1 MNSNKEILACIDK
14 ENIKYLHSGQISKFV
29 FPMERSKAHKE
40 KIPHLIIRFFIM
52 AINPKNEIL
61 YLVQKRGDKKR
72 SFPKYFT
79 DSASGHVIFKK
90 NLDLK
95 DIQQDSL
102 RELEEE
108 FGINSKSIQKIIF
121 YDLGIEEDNFSQEIA
136 YIFFGLVDYNVK
148 LHPNPDELEIGESK
162 FYNQEQLKNIL
173 QNDKSVDYSK
183 KIWKKLLSEDINSL
197 FGKEKDLKK
206 KKTETALF
214 IGRLQPLHH
223 GHIFVIKKILKS
235 HNLLKIGIGSS
246 QLSHTI
252 NDPFTSDERKQFLI
266 AALKKREISPDLYKI
281 FEIPDIFN
289 AQKWPTHV
297 SSIVGEFDIVYSN
310 SDWVRQL
317 FQKKGINI
325 GKKLVIFKKKFN
337 GSHIRKLMIKNNK
350 GWVKLIPK
358 EVVDLINKFNGIDRI
373 KLSNK
378 KLEKS

>member
-1 MNSNKEILACIDK
+1 MEKEILACIEDK
-14 ENIKYLHSGQISKFV
+14 NIKYLHSGQISKFI
-29 FPMERSKAHKE
+29 FPMERGKAHIE
-40 KIPHLIIRFFIM
+40 KIPHLIIRFFIIT
-52 AINPKNEIL
+52 INPKNEIL
-61 YLVQKRGDKKR
+61 YLVQKRGKNKK
-72 SFPKYFT
+72 SFPNYFT

-102 RELEEE
+102 RELKEE
-108 FGINSKSIQKIIF
+108 FGITSKSIQKIIF
-121 YDLGIEEDNFSQEIA
+121 YDLGIEENNYSPEIA
-136 YIFFGLVDYNVK
+136 YIFFGLVDYKVK
-148 LHPNPDELEIGESK
+148 LHPNPDELEIDGSK

-173 QNDKSVDYSK
+173 QNQQSVDYSK

-206 KKTETALF
+206 KKNEIALF
-214 IGRLQPLHH
+214 IGRFQPLHH
-223 GHIFVIKKILKS
+223 GHVYVINKILKS

-297 SSIVGEFDIVYSN
+297 SSIVGEFDILYSN

-317 FQKKGINI
+317 FQRKGKNL
-325 GKKLVIFKKKFN
+325 GEKLVIFKNKFN
-337 GSHIRKLMIKNNK
+337 GSHIRKLMIKGDK
-350 GWVKLIPK
+350 GWVRLIPK
-358 EVVDLINKFNGIDRI
+358 EVVDLIIKFNGIDRI

>member
-1 MNSNKEILACIDK
+1 MNSKKEILACIDK

-29 FPMERSKAHKE
+29 FPMERGKAHKE
-40 KIPHLIIRFFIM
+40 KIPHLIIRFFIIT
-52 AINPKNEIL
+52 INPKNEIL
-61 YLVQKRGDKKR
+61 YLVQKRGKNKK
-72 SFPKYFT
+72 SFPNYFT

-90 NLDLK
+90 NLELK
-95 DIQQDSL
+95 DIQKDSL

-108 FGINSKSIQKIIF
+108 FGITSKSIQKIIF
-121 YDLGIEEDNFSQEIA
+121 YDLGIEEDNYSLEIA

-148 LHPNPDELEIGESK
+148 LHPNPDELEIEGSK

-173 QNDKSVDYSK
+173 QNQQSVDYSK

-197 FGKEKDLKK
+197 LGKEKDLKK
-206 KKTETALF
+206 TPSEIALF
-214 IGRLQPLHH
+214 IGRFQPLHH
-223 GHIFVIKKILKS
+223 GHVYVIKKILKS
-235 HNLLKIGIGSS
+235 YNLLKIGIGSS

-266 AALKKREISPDLYKI
+266 AALKKREISADSYKI

-289 AQKWPTHV
+289 AHKWPTHV
-297 SSIVGEFDIVYSN
+297 SSIVGEFDTVYSN

-317 FQKKGINI
+317 FQRNNVNI
-325 GKKLVIFKKKFN
+325 GEKLVIFKNKFN
-337 GSHIRKLMIKNNK
+337 GSHIRKLMIKDDK
-350 GWVKLIPK
+350 GWVRLIPK
-358 EVVDLINKFNGIDRI
+358 EVVNLINKFDGIERI

>member
-1 MNSNKEILACIDK
+1 MEKEILACIED
-14 ENIKYLHSGQISKFV
+14 ENIKYLHSGQISKFI
-29 FPMERSKAHKE
+29 FPMERGKAHKE

-52 AINPKNEIL
+52 TINPKNEIL
-61 YLVQKRGDKKR
+61 YLVQKRGENKK

-108 FGINSKSIQKIIF
+108 FGITSKSIQKIIF
-121 YDLGIEEDNFSQEIA
+121 YDLGIEEDNYSQEIA

-148 LHPNPDELEIGESK
+148 LHPNPDELEIDESK

-173 QNDKSVDYSK
+173 QNQQSVDYSK

-197 FGKEKDLKK
+197 LGKEKEQKK
-206 KKTETALF
+206 KKTEIALF
-214 IGRLQPLHH
+214 IGRFQPLHH
-223 GHIFVIKKILKS
+223 GHAYVINKILKL
-235 HNLLKIGIGSS
+235 HNILKIGIGSS
-246 QLSHTI
+246 QLSHTV

-281 FEIPDIFN
+281 FNIPDIFN

-317 FQKKGINI
+317 FQRKGINI
-325 GKKLVIFKKKFN
+325 GKKLVIFKNKFN
-337 GSHIRKLMIKNNK
+337 GSHIRKLMIKDDK
-350 GWVKLIPK
+350 GWVRLIPK
-358 EVVDLINKFNGIDRI
+358 EVVELIYKFDGIDRI
-373 KLSNK
+373 KSSNK

>member
-1 MNSNKEILACIDK
+1 MEKEILACIEDK
-14 ENIKYLHSGQISKFV
+14 NIKYLHSGQISKFI
-29 FPMERSKAHKE
+29 FPMERGKAHKE

-52 AINPKNEIL
+52 TINPKNEIL
-61 YLVQKRGDKKR
+61 YLVQKRGKNKK
-72 SFPKYFT
+72 SFPNYFT

-90 NLDLK
+90 KLDLK

-108 FGINSKSIQKIIF
+108 FGITSKSIQKIIF
-121 YDLGIEEDNFSQEIA
+121 YDLGIEEDNYSPEIA

-148 LHPNPDELEIGESK
+148 LHPNPDELEIEGSK

-173 QNDKSVDYSK
+173 QNQQSVDYSK

-197 FGKEKDLKK
+197 FGKEKDQKK
-206 KKTETALF
+206 KKTQIALF
-214 IGRLQPLHH
+214 IGRFQPLHH
-223 GHIFVIKKILKS
+223 GHVYVINKILKS

-317 FQKKGINI
+317 FQRNGINI
-325 GKKLVIFKKKFN
+325 REKLVIFTNKFN
-337 GSHIRKLMIKNNK
+337 GSHIRKLMIKEDI
-350 GWVKLIPK
+350 GWVRLIPK
-358 EVVDLINKFNGIDRI
+358 EVVALINKFDGIDRI
-373 KLSNK
+373 KSSNK

>member
-1 MNSNKEILACIDK
+1 MEKEILACI
-14 ENIKYLHSGQISKFV
+14 ENDDIKYLHSGQISKFI

-40 KIPHLIIRFFIM
+40 KVPHLIIRFFIM
-52 AINPKNEIL
+52 TINPKNEIL
-61 YLVQKRGDKKR
+61 YLVQKRGENKK

-108 FGINSKSIQKIIF
+108 FGITSKSIQKIVF
-121 YDLGIEEDNFSQEIA
+121 YDLSIEEDNYSQEIA
-136 YIFFGLVDYNVK
+136 YIFFGLVDYKVK
-148 LHPNPDELEIGESK
+148 LHPNPDELEIHGSK

-173 QNDKSVDYSK
+173 QNQQSVDYSK

-206 KKTETALF
+206 KKTDTALF
-214 IGRLQPLHH
+214 IGRFQPLHH

-235 HNLLKIGIGSS
+235 HDLLKIGIGSS

-317 FQKKGINI
+317 FQKKRINI

>member
-1 MNSNKEILACIDK
+1 MEKEILACIEDK
-14 ENIKYLHSGQISKFV
+14 NIKYLHSGQISKFI
-29 FPMERSKAHKE
+29 FPMERGKAHKE

-52 AINPKNEIL
+52 TINPKNEIL
-61 YLVQKRGDKKR
+61 YLVQKRGKNKK
-72 SFPKYFT
+72 SFPNYFT

-90 NLDLK
+90 KLDLK

-108 FGINSKSIQKIIF
+108 FGITSKSIQKIIF
-121 YDLGIEEDNFSQEIA
+121 YDLGIEEDNYSPEIA

-148 LHPNPDELEIGESK
+148 LHPNPDELEIEGSK

-173 QNDKSVDYSK
+173 QNQQSVDYSK

-206 KKTETALF
+206 KKNEISLF
-214 IGRLQPLHH
+214 IGRFQPLHH
-223 GHIFVIKKILKS
+223 GHVYVINKILKS

-317 FQKKGINI
+317 FQRNGINI
-325 GKKLVIFKKKFN
+325 REKLVIFTNKFN
-337 GSHIRKLMIKNNK
+337 GSHIRKLMIKEDI
-350 GWVKLIPK
+350 GWVRLIPK
-358 EVVDLINKFNGIDRI
+358 EVVALINKFDGIDRI
-373 KLSNK
+373 KSSNK